1 MKYSECCQMP
11 IMISS
16 QVTLDYRSTTRM
28 TAINR
33 IELNELNSGAS
44 YSEQFFIK
52 SCIVIYQ
59 NNKTFLS
66 QKLGILTM
74 FQLF

>member
-1 MKYSECCQMP
+1 
-11 IMISS
+11 MISS

-44 YSEQFFIK
+44 SSEQFFIK